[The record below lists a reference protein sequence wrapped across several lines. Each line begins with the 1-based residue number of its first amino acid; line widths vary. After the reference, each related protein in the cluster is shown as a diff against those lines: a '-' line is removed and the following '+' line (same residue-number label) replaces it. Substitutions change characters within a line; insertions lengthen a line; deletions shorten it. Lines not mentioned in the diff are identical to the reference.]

1 MKRHCTASDSAVIA
15 AVMAISLLVSG
26 IFAAVSSEKHI
37 ENSLVRLHILAN
49 SDSETDQQLK
59 LMVRDAVLASSE
71 ELFAP
76 YSSSEEAEEA
86 LSAQLDRIKAI
97 ADNTLEENGCGDRTV
112 CEMTS
117 MDIDRREYGDYTVP
131 AGRYTALRITI
142 GEGKG
147 HNWWCVMYPPLCV
160 PCAGVDMTDEEIMEK
175 YGGELTDEDIELLTE
190 EGYKPKLYI
199 AELIGRLLEE

>member
-86 LSAQLDRIKAI
+86 LSAQLDRIKTI
-97 ADNTLEENGCGDRTV
+97 ADNTLEENGCCDKTV

>member
-26 IFAAVSSEKHI
+26 IFAAVSSERHI

-117 MDIDRREYGDYTVP
+117 MDIDRREYGNYTVP

>member
-26 IFAAVSSEKHI
+26 IFAAVSSERHI